1 MIFISV
7 LESHY
12 SCCAHEWS
20 EGAMMIWDF
29 IVGNTTLNECQ
40 HGMKMHLNY
49 SILMMIKL
57 LIPNKKVLDVA
68 IVIHSFTHVWCP
80 AIVVLLSYGFVR
92 ALTKGRGFLFHF
104 KRNKG
109 KFHRCHI
116 KLISLVFSVSNFR
129 RCWKLK
135 TCYFVVHA
143 LRYHRK
149 IVITFF
155 ISEYYF
161 NVFEQKKITNR
172 WNSQLIIIE
181 CQADDKLICT
191 WLE

>member
-1 MIFISV
+1 MINCCIIDLLWWNSSKWEYKSSCDYEPNKNQVNSQLSGFLCHYLFERVIIRMIFISV

-20 EGAMMIWDF
+20 EGAMMISDF
-29 IVGNTTLNECQ
+29 IVGGSTTLDKCQ
-40 HGMKMHLNY
+40 HGIKMHLNY

-80 AIVVLLSYGFVR
+80 AIVVLLSYARG
-92 ALTKGRGFLFHF
+92 LTKWRGFLFHF

-116 KLISLVFSVSNFR
+116 KLISSLVF
-129 RCWKLK
+129 W
-135 TCYFVVHA
+135 YQ
-143 LRYHRK
+143 
-149 IVITFF
+149 
-155 ISEYYF
+155 ISED
-161 NVFEQKKITNR
+161 VE
-172 WNSQLIIIE
+172 
-181 CQADDKLICT
+181 KLLLCC
-191 WLE
+191 